1 MVRASPHQGARTMAE
16 AREAFIGIDAAKL
29 RNAVAIADA
38 GREGEVRFLGEVD
51 ASPEGMRR
59 LAAKLAAKYDRLHFC
74 YEAGPTGYGLHRLL
88 TGLGHSC
95 IVVAPSLIP
104 RRPGDRV
111 KTNRRDAITLARL
124 LRAGELTAV
133 WVPDEGHEAVRDLV
147 RARRQAK
154 DALTAAKLTLLSFLL
169 RQDRRFPGR
178 STWSQAHWRWLGQQA
193 FASPHHQ
200 LVFGEGIRRIE
211 EAQARCE
218 RLDLALA
225 EAVAGWS
232 LAPLG
237 EALQAL
243 RGVGLVVAATLVAEI
258 GDLSRF
264 ESPKQLMSWLGLVPS
279 ERSSSTRRRQGG
291 ITKSGN
297 GHARTMLVEA
307 GWSYRFPACEAAR
320 YRMRVE
326 GLPDEIRAV
335 AWRAQVRLCQRF
347 RRLMA
352 AGKPLPKVTTAIARE
367 LAGFVWDIARRG
379 QVAPAPRTQGA

>member
-1 MVRASPHQGARTMAE
+1 MTTIK
-16 AREAFIGIDAAKL
+16 FIGLDVHKDTI
-29 RNAVAIADA
+29 AVAVADE
-38 GREGEVRFLGEVD
+38 GLKGEVRFYGTIPNT
-51 ASPEGMRR
+51 PEAIRR
-59 LAAKLAAKYDRLHFC
+59 LVNRLSGPGTALSFC
-74 YEAGPTGYGLHRLL
+74 YEAGPCGYGIYRQL
-88 TGLGHSC
+88 TKLGAAC
-95 IVVAPSLIP
+95 LVIAPSMMP
-104 RRPGDRV
+104 RRPGERI
-111 KTNRRDAITLARL
+111 KTDRRDALTLARL

-154 DALTAAKLTLLSFLL
+154 ADLTAAKLTLLSFLL

-200 LVFGEGIRRIE
+200 LVFGECIRRIE

-232 LAPLG
+232 LAPLV

-297 GHARTMLVEA
+297 AHARTMLIEA
-307 GWSYRFPACEAAR
+307 GWSYRLPAREAAR
-320 YRMRVE
+320 YRTRVE
-326 GLPDEIRAV
+326 GLPDEVRAV

-367 LAGFVWDIARRG
+367 LAGFVWDIARRV

>member
-1 MVRASPHQGARTMAE
+1 MMIK
-16 AREAFIGIDAAKL
+16 FIGLDVHKDTI
-29 RNAVAIADA
+29 AVAVADEGA
-38 GREGEVRFLGEVD
+38 KGEVRFHSTIPNTSE
-51 ASPEGMRR
+51 AIRR
-59 LAAKLAAKYDRLHFC
+59 LVSRLSGPGVRLSFC
-74 YEAGPTGYGLHRLL
+74 SEAGACGYGIYRQLQQ
-88 TGLGHSC
+88 LGAEC
-95 IVVAPSLIP
+95 LVIAPSMMP
-104 RRPGDRV
+104 RRPGERI
-111 KTNRRDAITLARL
+111 KTDRRDAITLARL

-154 DALTAAKLTLLSFLL
+154 DDLTAAKLTLLSFLL

-200 LVFGEGIRRIE
+200 LVLGEGIRRIE
-211 EAQARCE
+211 EAQARCD

-243 RGVGLVVAATLVAEI
+243 RGVGLGVAATLVAEI

-264 ESPKQLMSWLGLVPS
+264 ETPKPLMSWRGLVPS
-279 ERSSSTRRRQGG
+279 ERSSSTRRRRGG
-291 ITKSGN
+291 MTKSGT

-307 GWSYRFPACEAAR
+307 GWSDRLPAREAAR
-320 YRMRVE
+320 YRPRVE

-335 AWRAQVRLCQRF
+335 AWRAQVRLGQRF

-367 LAGFVWDIARRG
+367 LAGFVWDIARRV
-379 QVAPAPRTQGA
+379 QVAPAAREVAV